1 MFLLESNNET
11 IKQEGKVSLTPKNN
25 LLEGHFEKKR
35 RSAWKGLQRKTVTE
49 NLIFPNLN

>member
-25 LLEGHFEKKR
+25 LLEGHFEKKG
-35 RSAWKGLQRKTVTE
+35 ALHGKDFKEKQWLK
-49 NLIFPNLN
+49 I